1 MSKRLFVIALC
12 ILFLPMLASIS
23 PCENSNVSGPALV
36 AFAGHAQP
44 GGESC
49 TCGCPN
55 CSCYPGEQPTCPNT
69 NGVVGQPN
77 DKLSGRGTP
86 SSQVDYG
93 TGVLVLALTLFVWLR
108 LRA

>member
-1 MSKRLFVIALC
+1 MSKRLFVVALC
-12 ILFLPMLASIS
+12 ILFLPILASIFPS
-23 PCENSNVSGPALV
+23 ENSTVSGPAIV

-44 GGESC
+44 GGEAC

-55 CSCYPGEQPTCPNT
+55 CVCFPGETATCPHT
-69 NGVVGQPN
+69 NGTVGQPN
-77 DKLSGRGTP
+77 DKLSGRQTP

-93 TGVLVLALTLFVWLR
+93 TGVLILALTLVVWLR